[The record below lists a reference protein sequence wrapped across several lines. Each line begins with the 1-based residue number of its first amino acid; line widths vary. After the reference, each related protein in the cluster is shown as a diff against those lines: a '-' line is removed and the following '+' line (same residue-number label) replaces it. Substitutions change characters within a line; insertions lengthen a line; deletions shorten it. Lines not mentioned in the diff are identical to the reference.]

1 MGEMGLVRVMAL
13 IAFKLYLSTAAVIPV
28 AIGPTMSACNPV
40 AVGCT
45 MTFSAKQNRL
55 IIGDFAA
62 IMVNIRFQVFK
73 VMAVIAAKI

>member
-28 AIGPTMSACNPV
+28 AIGPAMNACDPV

-45 MTFSAKQNRL
+45 MTFPAQQNRL
-55 IIGDFAA
+55 IIKDFAA
-62 IMVNIRFQVFK
+62 IMVNIRLQVLK
-73 VMAVIAAKI
+73 VMAVIATKI

>member
-28 AIGPTMSACNPV
+28 AIGPAMGACNPV
-40 AVGCT
+40 AVNRT
-45 MTFSAKQNRL
+45 MTFPAQQHRL

-62 IMVNIRFQVFK
+62 IMVNIRLQVLE